1 MLKKI
6 VSGILLVMMV
16 LSLAGC
22 VKRADTSQQ
31 KPQQEPVQGD
41 NILDNFIIEKR
52 DDDEAEEKEER
63 ISLSLEDLKKKP
75 EQEEEPA
82 NEEEPEEEE
91 PEEEPEEESGSKD
104 GNSYEYYRGQVAG
117 DSDLGEPIEFDMD
130 STPVFEDSS
139 AAK

>member
-6 VSGILLVMMV
+6 VSGVLLVMMV

-22 VKRADTSQQ
+22 VKRTDTSQQ
-31 KPQQEPVQGD
+31 PQQKPVQGD
-41 NILDNFIIEKR
+41 NILDSFIIEKR
-52 DDDEAEEKEER
+52 DDEEAEEKEER
-63 ISLSLEDLKKKP
+63 ISLSLDDLKKKP
-75 EQEEEPA
+75 EQEEKPA
-82 NEEEPEEEE
+82 EEEE
-91 PEEEPEEESGSKD
+91 PEKEEPEEQEADEESGSKD

-139 AAK
+139 AVK